1 MAEKVFKDGKLV
13 VIKSGRTIDDIKS
26 ARNRQHAS
34 AGEPFETPPQPAP
47 VDATSAKHATAKS
60 ARSPRNNEPLT
71 DDIKQQIESLRQTA
85 SSEAIISLIQFFG
98 HPKWLARKLASE
110 AIANLGEKAI
120 PIVSQTVFLSQ
131 SLDEDSL
138 YWSIRTFGMI
148 GHQASTA
155 LITLLNSANIPSQYK
170 VFIIR
175 AFETCKTKESINT
188 LIGCFSDDS
197 WLIRREAANV
207 LVKMGEMVVP
217 HLKASFS
224 GGNEDIR
231 YWSVKVLGGILGKGA
246 IEYFKKMLKSEKR
259 DMRYFAAAA
268 LGEIEDEEALDA
280 LCDAFSDDSWLV
292 RAQVSEILEKKGKNS
307 LGILKKV
314 LETGSSDAKF
324 LSIKLMSKVMGK
336 DAVAYISNIAQ
347 KADTELKFFTLSAL
361 TETMNENVIPLL
373 IEALSDKIWL
383 VRKHASSLLEKY
395 GAMAAPHLIQILDK
409 NRDENMRY
417 WALTTLGSIGKSAHA
432 ELKKVFN
439 AIDKKEK
446 ITLIQALSQDSIVE
460 LMPELF
466 ECFADTHWPVRNE
479 AYKKLAEV
487 PEYLVPAIF
496 EFYKHANPDIKYW
509 SGQLINNFQNI
520 ISQSLLKCLNSSCAP
535 GDLGEELKKDALA
548 MLLSMT
554 QPEVIINMIEHAIA
568 SQDSAMLEKIKAAEF
583 YEGIFNLYLSENYGA
598 YNGQAKNFITG
609 VLKSSCDAHSDF
621 IINHANNNISAG
633 DKICSVIAMSKNHEL
648 RELYNKLTGGKTSS
662 PPENNYE
669 QDRSD
674 FAATPSPKQG
684 ALSSDAVLE
693 EKLNIF
699 LSLDEKDKLNFISEE
714 KPIKDEKML
723 KLLISQFRVAGE
735 SDCRW
740 VALLIIEWWPDQLN
754 YINAL
759 KENTANPK
767 LKYWLDKIT
776 RHIDGVEFI

>member
-13 VIKSGRTIDDIKS
+13 VIKSGRTIDDIRGGKG
-26 ARNRQHAS
+26 RQNSPAP
-34 AGEPFETPPQPAP
+34 GETPAAP
-47 VDATSAKHATAKS
+47 DSEAKS
-60 ARSPRNNEPLT
+60 APTPSKIVKSLRNNEPVT
-71 DDIKQQIESLRQTA
+71 DDVRLQIEKLRQAGT
-85 SSEAIISLIQFFG
+85 SESVISLIQFFG
-98 HPKWLARKLASE
+98 HPKWLVRKLASE
-110 AIANLGEKAI
+110 AIASLGEKAV

-148 GHQASTA
+148 GHQATTA
-155 LITLLNSANIPSQYK
+155 LITLLNTSSIPSQYK

-175 AFETCKTKESINT
+175 AFESCKTKESINT
-188 LIGCFSDDS
+188 LIGCFSDES
-197 WLIRREAANV
+197 WLIRREASNV
-207 LVKMGEMVVP
+207 LVKMGEIVVP
-217 HLKASFS
+217 YLKAAFAA
-224 GGNEDIR
+224 GNEDVR

-280 LCDAFSDDSWLV
+280 LCEAFSDDSWLV

-336 DAVAYISNIAQ
+336 DAVAYISKIAQ

-361 TETMNENVIPLL
+361 TETMNESVIPLL
-373 IEALSDKIWL
+373 IEALNDKIWL

-395 GAMAAPHLIQILDK
+395 GAAAAPALIQILDK
-409 NRDENMRY
+409 NRDENIRY
-417 WALTTLGSIGKSAHA
+417 WALITLGNIGRAA
-432 ELKKVFN
+432 N
-439 AIDKKEK
+439 ADIRRILPVIDKKEK
-446 ITLIQALSQDSIVE
+446 ITLIQALNHDAAVD

-479 AYKKLAEV
+479 AYKKLSEV
-487 PEYLVPAIF
+487 PEYLVPSIF
-496 EFYKHANPDIKYW
+496 EYYNHANPDIKYW
-509 SGQLINNFQNI
+509 TGQLINSFQGI
-520 ISQSLLKCLNSSCAP
+520 ISQSLLKCLTSAGAP
-535 GDLGEELKKDALA
+535 GGLGDELKKDAME

-568 SQDSAMLEKIKAAEF
+568 NEDPAMLEKLKSPEF
-583 YEGIFNLYLSENYGA
+583 YEGVFRLYLSENFDL
-598 YNGQAKNFITG
+598 YNVQARNFITG
-609 VLKSSCDAHSDF
+609 VLKSGCDSRADLIS
-621 IINHANNNISAG
+621 NHAENNPAAADRIMS
-633 DKICSVIAMSKNHEL
+633 IIAMSKNHSL
-648 RELYNKLTGGKTSS
+648 RELYTKLSGKPAPAASAEPEPHAAVEAGPQETPPKPMRTAGQTS
-662 PPENNYE
+662 E
-669 QDRSD
+669 
-674 FAATPSPKQG
+674 T
-684 ALSSDAVLE
+684 VME

-699 LSLDEKDKLNFISEE
+699 LALDDKEKLNFISDE

-740 VALLIIEWWPDQLN
+740 VALLIIEWWSDQLE
-754 YINAL
+754 YINTL
-759 KENTANPK
+759 KDGTANPK
-767 LKYWLDKIT
+767 LKYWLEKIT
-776 RHIDGVEFI
+776 RHINGVEFL

>member
-26 ARNRQHAS
+26 AKNLQHSGGALS
-34 AGEPFETPPQPAP
+34 DTPKPAPAETPP
-47 VDATSAKHATAKS
+47 AKGVAAKS
-60 ARSPRNNEPLT
+60 TRTPRNNEPLT
-71 DDIKQQIESLRQTA
+71 DEVKRQIESLRQPA
-85 SSEAIISLIQFFG
+85 SSESIISLIQFFG

-110 AIANLGEKAI
+110 AIASLGEKAI

-155 LITLLNSANIPSQYK
+155 LVTLLNSTNIPSQYK

-217 HLKASFS
+217 YLKASFS

-280 LCDAFSDDSWLV
+280 LCEAFSDDSWLV
-292 RAQVSEILEKKGKNS
+292 RAQVSEILEKKGKSS

-347 KADTELKFFTLSAL
+347 TADTELKFFTLSAL

-373 IEALSDKIWL
+373 IDALSDKIWL

-417 WALTTLGSIGKSAHA
+417 WALTTLGSIGKTARD
-432 ELKKVFN
+432 EMKKVFN
-439 AIDKKEK
+439 TVDKKEK
-446 ITLIQALSQDSIVE
+446 ITLIQALSHDSIVE

-496 EFYKHANPDIKYW
+496 EFYNHANPDIKYW
-509 SGQLINNFQNI
+509 AGQLINNFQSI

-554 QPEVIINMIEHAIA
+554 QPEVIINMVEHAIA
-568 SQDSAMLEKIKAAEF
+568 NNDAAMLEKIKASEF
-583 YEGIFNLYLSENYGA
+583 YEGIFNLYLSENYDA

-609 VLKSSCDAHSDF
+609 VLKSGCDSHSDF
-621 IINHANNNISAG
+621 IINHANNNIAAG
-633 DKICSVIAMSKNHEL
+633 DKICSVIAMAKNHEL
-648 RELYNKLTGGKTSS
+648 RQLYARLAG
-662 PPENNYE
+662 
-669 QDRSD
+669 
-674 FAATPSPKQG
+674 APSPAAEESQQENQDFTAPRPQKQ
-684 ALSSDAVLE
+684 ASFSSAAVLE

-723 KLLISQFRVAGE
+723 KLLITQFRVAGE

-754 YINAL
+754 YITAL

-776 RHIDGVEFI
+776 RHINGVEFI

>member
-13 VIKSGRTIDDIKS
+13 VIKSGRTIDDIKN
-26 ARNRQHAS
+26 AKKLQHSGGDFIDAPK
-34 AGEPFETPPQPAP
+34 AATVEAPP
-47 VDATSAKHATAKS
+47 AKGVFAKS
-60 ARSPRNNEPLT
+60 IRSPRNNEPLT
-71 DDIKQQIESLRQTA
+71 DDIKQQIESLRQNA
-85 SSEAIISLIQFFG
+85 SSESIISIIQYFG

-110 AIANLGEKAI
+110 AIASLGEKAI

-155 LITLLNSANIPSQYK
+155 LITLLNSTKIPSQYR

-175 AFETCKTKESINT
+175 AFETCKTKESINA
-188 LIGCFSDDS
+188 LISCFSDDS

-207 LVKMGEMVVP
+207 LVKIGEMVVP
-217 HLKASFS
+217 YLKASFS

-292 RAQVSEILEKKGKNS
+292 RAQVSEILEKKGKGS
-307 LGILKKV
+307 LEILKKV

-336 DAVAYISNIAQ
+336 DAVAYISNISQ

-373 IEALSDKIWL
+373 IEALSDRIWL

-395 GAMAAPHLIQILDK
+395 GAMAAPHLIQILEK

-432 ELKKVFN
+432 EIKKIFKTV
-439 AIDKKEK
+439 DKKEK
-446 ITLIQALSQDSIVE
+446 ITLIQALGQDSIVE

-466 ECFADTHWPVRNE
+466 ECFSDAHWPVRNE

-496 EFYKHANPDIKYW
+496 EFYKHSNSDIKYW
-509 SGQLINNFQNI
+509 AGQLINNFQGV

-535 GDLGEELKKDALA
+535 GDLGDELKNDALA

-554 QPEVIINMIEHAIA
+554 QPEVIIDMIEHAIA
-568 SQDSAMLEKIKAAEF
+568 GEDLAMLEKIKAAEF
-583 YEGIFNLYLSENYGA
+583 YEGIFNLYLSENYDA
-598 YNGQAKNFITG
+598 YNGQAKKFIVG
-609 VLKSSCDAHSDF
+609 VIKSGCDSHSDF

-633 DKICSVIAMSKNHEL
+633 DKICSVIAMAKNQQL
-648 RELYNKLTGGKTSS
+648 RQLYTRLTGSS
-662 PPENNYE
+662 GLAAEENRPDN
-669 QDRSD
+669 QT
-674 FAATPSPKQG
+674 FNTPIPPKQ
-684 ALSSDAVLE
+684 ASFSSEEALE
-693 EKLNIF
+693 EKLSIF
-699 LSLDEKDKLNFISEE
+699 LSLDEKNKLNFISEE
-714 KPIKDEKML
+714 KPIKDERML
-723 KLLISQFRVAGE
+723 KLLISQFRAAGE

-767 LKYWLDKIT
+767 LKYWLDKISK
-776 RHIDGVEFI
+776 HINGVEFI

>member
-13 VIKSGRTIDDIKS
+13 VIKSGRTIDDIKG
-26 ARNRQHAS
+26 AKNRPQGSDMPAD
-34 AGEPFETPPQPAP
+34 TPHPAPGGAQPAK
-47 VDATSAKHATAKS
+47 SAVAKS

-71 DDIKQQIESLRQTA
+71 DEIKQQIESLRQTA
-85 SSEAIISLIQFFG
+85 SSESIISLIQFFG

-110 AIANLGEKAI
+110 AIASLGEKAI

-148 GHQASTA
+148 GHQATTA

-217 HLKASFS
+217 YLKASFS
-224 GGNEDIR
+224 GGNEDVR
-231 YWSVKVLGGILGKGA
+231 YWSVKVLGGILGRGA

-292 RAQVSEILEKKGKNS
+292 RAQVSEILEKKGKDS

-347 KADTELKFFTLSAL
+347 TADTELKFFTLSAL

-409 NRDENMRY
+409 DRNENMRY

-432 ELKKVFN
+432 EMKKVFN
-439 AIDKKEK
+439 TVDKKEK

-509 SGQLINNFQNI
+509 AGQLINNFQSI

-535 GDLGEELKKDALA
+535 GDLGEELKKDALT

-554 QPEVIINMIEHAIA
+554 QPEVIINIIEHAIA
-568 SQDSAMLEKIKAAEF
+568 NEDSAMLEKIKAAEF
-583 YEGIFNLYLSENYGA
+583 YEGIFNLYLSENFNA

-609 VLKSSCDAHSDF
+609 VLKSACDAHCDF
-621 IINHANNNISAG
+621 IVNHANNNITAG
-633 DKICSVIAMSKNHEL
+633 DKICSIVAMAKNHEL
-648 RELYNKLTGGKTSS
+648 RLLYTKLSGGKASDAEES
-662 PPENNYE
+662 HERDRLDFIAPPP
-669 QDRSD
+669 Q
-674 FAATPSPKQG
+674 KQT
-684 ALSSDAVLE
+684 AFSSDAVLE

-723 KLLISQFRVAGE
+723 KLLITQFRVAGE